1 MNIPVKHSEFIRH
14 ILNGESQ
21 TNAYNL
27 TYPNKNLTK
36 GTLKVEASKLCKKYA
51 DLIAQERKKL
61 ADIVEQAN
69 QAKVAEIAEM
79 DILSKSERLKLLSDM
94 ARGKIKIKQ
103 PFVVNGKIM
112 EYPAE
117 LSATERRGAIAEIN
131 KMVGDYAPAKRDI
144 DITSGGNEIAQ
155 WTMIPATKK

>member
-1 MNIPVKHSEFIRH
+1 MNLPAKHIEFIRY
-14 ILNGESQ
+14 IVNGESQ

-61 ADIVEQAN
+61 SDIVEQAN
-69 QAKVAEIAEM
+69 QSKVAEIAEM
-79 DILSKSERLKLLSDM
+79 DIMSKAEILQLLSKM
-94 ARGKIKIKQ
+94 ARGEIKIKQ

-117 LSATERRGAIAEIN
+117 LSAIERRGVIAEIN
-131 KMVGDYAPAKRDI
+131 KMVGNYAPAKSEVENKGAIRVI
-144 DITSGGNEIAQ
+144 RE
-155 WTMIPATKK
+155 